1 MSRRCDRIA
10 FVRDVYGWDDGSLSR
25 LCEIST
31 VWSDVRSAQGL
42 DEEAKKAR
50 GVLANRYA
58 RAFYHACKA
67 AGLNEHD
74 AKDATQD
81 FLVKLIDGSLLA
93 RVRADR
99 GSFRAFLK
107 AALRNLL
114 TDRWRSAALHR
125 TVPLEEDSAVDPYA
139 GPEAVLEEGW
149 LRELLLEVHRRTEA
163 RLEEGSLAHRL
174 NDWVRRDWEGFHAL
188 SQVKIAERLG
198 VERGKVRYAME
209 RLSAVVTEELSRLVT
224 AEVAS
229 SADFAEE
236 SRWLHARL
244 NATPPRR

>member
-1 MSRRCDRIA
+1 
-10 FVRDVYGWDDGSLSR
+10 VRDVYGWDDGSLSR

-31 VWSDVRSAQGL
+31 VWSDVRSAQGE
-42 DEEAKKAR
+42 DEEARRAR

-81 FLVKLIDGSLLA
+81 FLVKLIDGSLLG
-93 RVRADR
+93 RVRAKK

-114 TDRWRSAALHR
+114 TDRWRREALHR
-125 TVPLEEDSAVDPYA
+125 TVPLDADSAVDPYA

-149 LRELLLEVHRRTEA
+149 LRELLLEVHRRVEK
-163 RLEEGSLAHRL
+163 RLEEGSLAYRL
-174 NDWVRRDWEGFHAL
+174 NEWVRRDREGFHSL
-188 SQVKIAERLG
+188 SQVEMAARLG
-198 VERGKVRYAME
+198 VERGKVRYALE
-209 RLSAVVTEELSRLVT
+209 KLSAVVTEELSRLVT

-229 SADFAEE
+229 SSDFAEE
-236 SRWLHARL
+236 ARWLHARL
-244 NATPPRR
+244 NPKPPQR